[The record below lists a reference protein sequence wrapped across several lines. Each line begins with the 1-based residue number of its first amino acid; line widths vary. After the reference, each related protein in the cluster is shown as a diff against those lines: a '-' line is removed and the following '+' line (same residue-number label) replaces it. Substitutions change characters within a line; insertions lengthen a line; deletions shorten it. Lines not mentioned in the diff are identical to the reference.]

1 MVKSIYNLLTSLL
14 APTLSIAGLF
24 NKKLKLGNAGRAK
37 AFEILSN
44 KLTKGAKTAWF
55 HCASLGE
62 FEQGLPVF
70 EKIVADNQFDQIV
83 LTFFS
88 PSGYEIKKNI
98 TWATAVVYLP
108 LDTFEN
114 AEKFVALVQPTL
126 SVFVKYEI
134 WPNYLTQLSK
144 INAKTILISAN
155 FRVNQIYFK
164 SYGKFLLTA
173 LKTFTHI
180 FVQEETSKIILNSFN
195 INQVTISGDTR
206 FDRVSAQL
214 NSDNTI
220 AIIED
225 FISKDLCVVAGST
238 WPKDE
243 EFLIPFINEVGKK
256 HVKFIIAPHEI
267 DKSHINKIEN
277 SLKVPYSKYSL
288 IAESEAVESNVLI
301 LDTIGILS
309 KVYSYADI
317 AIVGGAS
324 GNSGLHNTLEA
335 AVFGI
340 PIGIGKNFSKFP
352 EANAMIKE
360 GGMFYFSTAK
370 ELKYQL
376 NKLIQSE
383 EKRTQM
389 GLLNAAHVRKNK
401 GAVIQIHSFI
411 RTVLR

>member
-1 MVKSIYNLLTSLL
+1 MVKLIYNLLISLL
-14 APTLSIAGLF
+14 TPILSIAGLF
-24 NKKLKLGNAGRAK
+24 NKKLKSGNAGRAK
-37 AFEILSN
+37 TFEILSN
-44 KLTKGAKTAWF
+44 KLVPDVKTAWF

-70 EKIVADNQFDQIV
+70 EKIVTDNQFDQIV

-98 TWATAVVYLP
+98 SWATAVVYLP
-108 LDTFEN
+108 IDTMKN
-114 AEKFVALVQPTL
+114 AQKFVALVQPTL

-144 INAKTILISAN
+144 TNSKTILISAN
-155 FRVNQIYFK
+155 FRANQIYFE

-180 FVQEETSKIILNSFN
+180 FVQEETSKTLLNNFN
-195 INQVTISGDTR
+195 INQVTVSGDTR

-214 NSDNTI
+214 DIDNTI
-220 AIIED
+220 TIIEE
-225 FISKDLCVVAGST
+225 FVSGNICIVAGST

-243 EFLIPFINEVGKK
+243 AFLIPFINANKKK

-267 DKSHINKIEN
+267 DKSHIKQIEN
-277 SLKVPYSKYSL
+277 SLNVAYAKYSKLDESNL
-288 IAESEAVESNVLI
+288 AEANVLI

-324 GNSGLHNTLEA
+324 GKTGLHNTLEA

-360 GGMFYFSTAK
+360 GGMFHFSTK
-370 ELKYQL
+370 NEFENQL
-376 NKLIQSE
+376 NKLIENDE
-383 EKRTQM
+383 ERTQM
-389 GLLNAAHVRKNK
+389 GLLNDTYVRKNK

-411 RTVLR
+411 RNVLR

>member
-1 MVKSIYNLLTSLL
+1 MKLIYNLLISLL
-14 APTLSIAGLF
+14 TPILGFAGLF
-24 NKKLKLGNAGRAK
+24 NKKLKSGNKGRART
-37 AFEILSN
+37 FEILSN
-44 KLTKGAKTAWF
+44 KLVPDAKTAWF

-70 EKIVADNQFDQIV
+70 EKIIADNEFDQIV

-98 TWATAVVYLP
+98 SWATAVVYLP
-108 LDTFEN
+108 IDTLKK
-114 AEKFVALVQPTL
+114 AQKFVALVQPTL

-144 INAKTILISAN
+144 TNSKTILISAN
-155 FRVNQIYFK
+155 FRANQIYFK

-180 FVQEETSKIILNSFN
+180 FVQEETSKTLLNNFN
-195 INQVTISGDTR
+195 INQVTVSGDTR
-206 FDRVSAQL
+206 FDRVNAQL
-214 NSDNTI
+214 DIDNTI
-220 AIIED
+220 AIIEE
-225 FISKDLCVVAGST
+225 FVSGNICIVAGST
-238 WPKDE
+238 WPEDE
-243 EFLIPFINEVGKK
+243 AFLIPFINANKK
-256 HVKFIIAPHEI
+256 KNVKFIIAPHEI
-267 DKSHINKIEN
+267 DKSHIKQIEN
-277 SLKVPYSKYSL
+277 SFNVAYAKYSKLDKSNL
-288 IAESEAVESNVLI
+288 AEANVLI

-324 GNSGLHNTLEA
+324 GKTGLHNTLEA

-360 GGMFYFSTAK
+360 GGMFHFSTK
-370 ELKYQL
+370 NEFENQL
-376 NKLIQSE
+376 NKLIENDE
-383 EKRTQM
+383 ERTQM
-389 GLLNAAHVRKNK
+389 GLLNGTYVRKNK

-411 RTVLR
+411 RNVLR